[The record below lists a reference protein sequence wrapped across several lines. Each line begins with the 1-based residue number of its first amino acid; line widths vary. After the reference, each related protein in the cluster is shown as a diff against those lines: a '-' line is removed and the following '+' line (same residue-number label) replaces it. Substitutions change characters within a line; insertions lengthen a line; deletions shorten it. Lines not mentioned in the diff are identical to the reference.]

1 MDTHYSG
8 RMSLAEANHTLVFN
22 YGRKEV
28 QSFLISGAFF
38 WLDKYHIDGL
48 RVDAVASML
57 YLDYSRKEGEWIP
70 NEYGGRENLESIA
83 FLRRFN
89 EEVYKNFPDVQ
100 TFAEESTPWP
110 MVSRPTNVGG
120 LGFGLKWDMGW
131 MHDTLEYISQNPLFR
146 RYHHGKL
153 TFRMIYALSENF
165 ALPLS
170 HDEVVHGKG
179 SLLRKM
185 PGDECRSSPT

>member
-57 YLDYSRKEGEWIP
+57 YLDYSRRRGSGYRIDLTPRNSPVDMRLGKK
-70 NEYGGRENLESIA
+70 GGRECQGNSA
-83 FLRRFN
+83 VLRR
-89 EEVYKNFPDVQ
+89 
-100 TFAEESTPWP
+100 S
-110 MVSRPTNVGG
+110 
-120 LGFGLKWDMGW
+120 
-131 MHDTLEYISQNPLFR
+131 
-146 RYHHGKL
+146 
-153 TFRMIYALSENF
+153 
-165 ALPLS
+165 
-170 HDEVVHGKG
+170 
-179 SLLRKM
+179 
-185 PGDECRSSPT
+185 

>member
-57 YLDYSRKEGEWIP
+57 YWTTPARRGVDTD
-70 NEYGGRENLESIA
+70 EYGGRENLESIA

-120 LGFGLKWDMGW
+120 LG
-131 MHDTLEYISQNPLFR
+131 S
-146 RYHHGKL
+146 
-153 TFRMIYALSENF
+153 A
-165 ALPLS
+165 
-170 HDEVVHGKG
+170 
-179 SLLRKM
+179 
-185 PGDECRSSPT
+185 